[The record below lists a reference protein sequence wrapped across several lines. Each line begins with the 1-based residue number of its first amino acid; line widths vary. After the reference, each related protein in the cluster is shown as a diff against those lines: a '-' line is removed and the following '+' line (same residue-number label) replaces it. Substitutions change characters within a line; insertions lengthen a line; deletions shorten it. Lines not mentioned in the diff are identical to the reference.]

1 MEKLQLWLKKN
12 IVSIILM
19 SMLLLL
25 LVSPDAKAW
34 FLRQVI
40 ATGIMN
46 PSIEKN
52 VSSSPGSIDF
62 SVTDAS
68 GKYINIKDLKGKVVF
83 INFWASWGPP
93 CRAEFPSLQ
102 QFYEKYQHNKNIVFI
117 TVNLD
122 KNVEIAKAYMEKK
135 QYTVPF
141 LKPAGN
147 IPETIFQGSLP
158 TTVILGKHGNIRLHH
173 EGMANYSSG
182 NFYKQIDQLINQ

>member
-19 SMLLLL
+19 GMLLLL

-52 VSSSPGSIDF
+52 VPSSPGSIDF

-83 INFWASWGPP
+83 INFWASWCPP

-158 TTVILGKHGNIRLHH
+158 TTVILGKQGNIRLHH